1 MLDSELRLSL
11 LEVNPGPDFKQ
22 TGSRL
27 KVVINNLWEST
38 CRVILDGDGDSDSDK
53 SQSTT
58 ERGRESGTGI
68 GSQIGSLVKVYDKEW
83 SVGMI
88 KGTGMKLT

>member
-22 TGSRL
+22 TGTRL
-27 KVVINNLWEST
+27 KVVINKLWEST
-38 CRVILDGDGDSDSDK
+38 CRVILDSDWSE
-53 SQSTT
+53 SSHETPP
-58 ERGRESGTGI
+58 RGT
-68 GSQIGSLVKVYDKEW
+68 GSLVKVYDKEW

-88 KGTGMKLT
+88 KGGGMKLT